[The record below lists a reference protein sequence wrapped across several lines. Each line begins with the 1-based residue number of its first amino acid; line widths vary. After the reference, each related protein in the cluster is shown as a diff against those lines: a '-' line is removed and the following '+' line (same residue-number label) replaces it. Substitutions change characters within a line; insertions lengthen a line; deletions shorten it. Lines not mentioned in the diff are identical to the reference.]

1 MRLRLV
7 ALTLGV
13 CLALPLAAAPV
24 SLLHDEYLPEDIY
37 GQRLDRPE
45 QVLFEVQRYSLTV
58 GSELRPGARPN
69 EAQAGISLLLEGP
82 SLLPGS
88 PVQRARL
95 QFSDGA
101 GGQRGARLV
110 EAGTLLLINYPQAM
124 LPIIRQMLDSP
135 GKDYVQG
142 RFYGNGLIW
151 ADVHSEPAA
160 AAD

>member
-1 MRLRLV
+1 MLLRAV
-7 ALTLGV
+7 VLTLGAL
-13 CLALPLAAAPV
+13 LALPLAAASV
-24 SLLHDEYLPEDIY
+24 SLPHDEYLPEDVY
-37 GQRLDRPE
+37 GQRVDRPE

-69 EAQAGISLLLEGP
+69 EAQTTVSLLLDGR

-88 PVQRARL
+88 LVQRARL
-95 QFSDGA
+95 QFADGA
-101 GGQRGARLV
+101 GGQRGARLA
-110 EAGTLLLINYPQAM
+110 EGGTLLLIHYPLAL
-124 LPIIRQMLDSP
+124 LPTIRQMLDSP

-151 ADVHSEPAA
+151 ADLHSEPAA

>member
-1 MRLRLV
+1 MLLRAV
-7 ALTLGV
+7 ALSLGAL
-13 CLALPLAAAPV
+13 LALPLAAAPV
-24 SLLHDEYLPEDIY
+24 ALPHDEYLPEDLY
-37 GQRLDRPE
+37 GQRVDRPE
-45 QVLFEVQRYSLTV
+45 QVLFEVQRYSLTI

-69 EAQAGISLLLEGP
+69 DAQAGVSMLLQGR

-95 QFSDGA
+95 YFADGP

-110 EAGTLLLINYPQAM
+110 DDGTLLVINYPLAL
-124 LPIIRQMLDSP
+124 LPAIRQMLDSP

-151 ADVHSEPAA
+151 ADMHSEPVP